1 MEAFTLPPP
10 AIIPVSL
17 AGRETVQFDLYETAE
32 FLREIRG
39 QDAPEIEWMPKLKEY
54 LAKQLG
60 VAQESLAT
68 NQVEAFNNL
77 ICRAHKAVFE
87 YTKKNDGLI
96 ACLQQLIPESPAISE
111 DGET

>member
-1 MEAFTLPPP
+1 MDAFVLPPP

-17 AGRETVQFDLYETAE
+17 SNGETVNFDLYETVE

-39 QDAPEIEWMPKLKEY
+39 DDVAETVWMPKLREY
-54 LAKQLG
+54 LAERLG
-60 VAQESLAT
+60 VAPEQLAV

-77 ICRAHKAVFE
+77 ICRAHKAIFE
-87 YTKKNDGLI
+87 YTKKNDGLT
-96 ACLQQLIPESPAISE
+96 ACLQQLIPGFPATTG